1 MTRPAHGKESG
12 MRPTPTQPFH
22 TDLDPNLGHLVDDF
36 LAEIDRLLRKIEEM
50 TCSLSSSPSTPPRR

>member
-1 MTRPAHGKESG
+1 